1 MVVRSELVKETCG
14 CRVSRPNCG
23 ETPLPRSESVSF
35 WSTDVRVCRIG
46 LVLRRF
52 ATDVDVRHTTQSKIV
67 RKTRSLSAS
76 EHVADARGANVHVS
90 ISSEERQMKLAVQ
103 DIERIWVKVPYREV
117 PGRNMIRELPHW
129 TIFELCRVTL
139 ANGVTGVGETMCFYT
154 WGAVTDEDVNRA
166 MGKVATEIMWD
177 DSLGAGLQMGL
188 FDAVARSLDV
198 PIHHLLGEQVREQAF
213 VSWWSIDMSPQDWLA
228 ECKLAIEAG
237 YTSYKF
243 KARPWFDL
251 DEQLRT
257 VTAEVPDHFEI
268 DLDFNTMLN
277 SSAHAVRV
285 LREMEKYPH
294 VKIYESPI
302 PQGDVAGN
310 KYLRGQ
316 TCIPIAMH
324 VGNPPLMT
332 ALQEDVCDG
341 FVVCGGAT
349 QVIRES
355 HIIAQANKVFW
366 LQLVGT
372 GITAAWALHFAAASS
387 HARWPAVNCHNLYEH
402 QLLCQPLAVQGGLAE
417 IPTGPGLG
425 LDINWDA
432 VERFRI
438 EPIAKPYPHPD
449 LLIKLS
455 WPSGEVDYYAHGLQ
469 YWHDFI
475 NGRRT
480 VFSPGVQT
488 EVVDNDG
495 SQEWQ
500 QLYQTASRKPSYV
513 MRPN

>member
-1 MVVRSELVKETCG
+1 MNLT
-14 CRVSRPNCG
+14 
-23 ETPLPRSESVSF
+23 
-35 WSTDVRVCRIG
+35 
-46 LVLRRF
+46 
-52 ATDVDVRHTTQSKIV
+52 
-67 RKTRSLSAS
+67 
-76 EHVADARGANVHVS
+76 
-90 ISSEERQMKLAVQ
+90 VQ
-103 DIERIWVKVPYREV
+103 DVQRIWVDVPYREV
-117 PGRNMIRELPHW
+117 PRRNMIRELPHW

-139 ANGVTGVGETMCFYT
+139 ANGVQGLGETMCFYT
-154 WGAVTDEDVNRA
+154 WGEVTDAAVDRA
-166 MGKVATEIMWD
+166 RGKVASEIMWD
-177 DSLGAGLQMGL
+177 DSLGAGLQMAL

-198 PIHHLLGEQVREQAF
+198 PIHHLLGQKVRDQAF
-213 VSWWSIDMSPQDWLA
+213 VSWWSIDMSGEDWLL
-228 ECKLAIEAG
+228 ECRDALAQG

-251 DEQLRT
+251 DRQLRT
-257 VTAEVPDHFEI
+257 VTAEVPEHFEI

-277 SSAHAVRV
+277 DSAHAVRV

-332 ALQEDVCDG
+332 ALAEDVCDG

-349 QVIRES
+349 QVLRES
-355 HIIAQANKVFW
+355 HVIAQANKVFW

-372 GITAAWALHFAAASS
+372 GVTAAWALHFAAACS

-402 QLLCQPLAVQGGLAE
+402 PLLSRPLAVHGGLVD
-417 IPTGPGLG
+417 IPDAPGLG
-425 LDINWDA
+425 LDVDWDA
-432 VERFRI
+432 VERLRI
-438 EPIAKPYPHPD
+438 EPIAKPYPHPN
-449 LLIKLS
+449 LLIQLT

-469 YWHDFI
+469 YWNDFM
-475 NGRRT
+475 NGRRA
-480 VFSPGVQT
+480 VFSPGVQMQI
-488 EVVDNDG
+488 VPDDG
-495 SQEWQ
+495 SSDWREK
-500 QLYQTASRKPSYV
+500 YQAAAAKPSWV